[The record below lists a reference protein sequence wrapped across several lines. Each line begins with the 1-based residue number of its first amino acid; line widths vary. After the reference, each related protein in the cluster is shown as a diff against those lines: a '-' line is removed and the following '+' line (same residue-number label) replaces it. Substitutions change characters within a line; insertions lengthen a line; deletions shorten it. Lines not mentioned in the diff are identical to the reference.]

1 MTVDRPVTVVFV
13 PGAWHGAWCFDPVL
27 ARLTA
32 AGVSAIA
39 LDLPGRGADRGELTD
54 LHGDAD
60 RVRQVLDAIP
70 GDVLLVGHSYG
81 GAVITEAG
89 VHPAV
94 RHLVYLAAHVLRE
107 DESCMAAA
115 LEEATVISH
124 DGRPDLG
131 AHLVIHPDG
140 VSTLDE
146 GVAPL
151 FYGDCPPAAVD
162 WAMGQLG
169 PQLMASLAQQ
179 PEAVAWRERPSTY
192 VVCEQDQAIHPDLQR
207 ILARRCTN
215 AVAWPTGHSPFLSQ
229 PQLVADLV
237 RDLLVGIAADRA

>member
-13 PGAWHGAWCFDPVL
+13 PGAWAGAWCFDPVL

-54 LHGDAD
+54 L
-60 RVRQVLDAIP
+60 
-70 GDVLLVGHSYG
+70 
-81 GAVITEAG
+81 
-89 VHPAV
+89 
-94 RHLVYLAAHVLRE
+94 AAHVLCE

-131 AHLVIHPDG
+131 AHLVLHPDG

-151 FYGDCPPAAVD
+151 FYGQLPTRGRRLGDGTAGPAA
-162 WAMGQLG
+162 GGRPG
-169 PQLMASLAQQ
+169 P
-179 PEAVAWRERPSTY
+179 RP
-192 VVCEQDQAIHPDLQR
+192 
-207 ILARRCTN
+207 ARRHRPGPRVMT
-215 AVAWPTGHSPFLSQ
+215 PRP
-229 PQLVADLV
+229 
-237 RDLLVGIAADRA
+237 RATSG